1 MFEKRLQEIRSRK
14 AEIRGL
20 LESDNK
26 EINLDELD
34 NELRTLDEEQAGLE
48 KRAAIAKGINEG
60 TIVGNPVVIP
70 TAEPQKRS
78 VETMEIGELLK
89 SSEYRSAYLKTLQ
102 GKALTDVE
110 QRALTTAVGS
120 SGAAVPTTT
129 LDMIINK
136 LRQTSVLFT
145 KINVSYIPGNLSL
158 VVANAKNAAAWKVEG
173 VDGTAADDTII
184 SVNLAGYEL
193 IKLVEISAASDAMT
207 IDAFENYIA
216 AEIGRQLAIALE
228 NAILNGTGSGQ
239 PMGIIPGVT
248 WDATNS
254 TTFPKTAGLD
264 YDSLVNAR
272 ALLGTMYRANGIW
285 VMNAKSE
292 AMMMKVKDTQ
302 GRPIFTQAPQD
313 GFNGRILGNLY
324 VVDDYVPDDT
334 ILFGCFDYYY
344 MNFSKSP
351 EIAAD
356 RSVSFKSGKIT
367 YRGLAVLDGKPAL
380 SEAFVKMTRSA
391 V

>member
-1 MFEKRLQEIRSRK
+1 MLEKRLQEIRERK
-14 AEIRGL
+14 TEIRGL

-26 EINLDELD
+26 EIKLEELETEIRSLD
-34 NELRTLDEEQAGLE
+34 DEQKGLE
-48 KRAAIAKGINEG
+48 KRMAVAKGINAG
-60 TIVGNPVVIP
+60 TIEANPVKIP
-70 TAEPQKRS
+70 AAEPQKRS
-78 VETMEIGELLK
+78 FESMELGEVLK
-89 SSEYRSAYLKTLQ
+89 SNEYRSAYLKTLQ
-102 GKALTDVE
+102 GKAISETE
-110 QRALTTAVGS
+110 QRALTTITAS

-129 LDMIINK
+129 LNMIIDK

-145 KINVSYIPGNLSL
+145 KVNASYIPGNLSL

-173 VDGTAADDTII
+173 NDGTPADDTVV
-184 SVNLAGYEL
+184 SVNLAGFEL

-207 IDAFENYIA
+207 IDAFETYIA
-216 AEIGRQLAIALE
+216 SEIGRQLAIALE

-239 PMGIIPGVT
+239 PTGILTGVT

-272 ALLGTMYRANGIW
+272 ALLGTIYRANGLW
-285 VMNAKSE
+285 VINSKTE

-302 GRPIFTQAPQD
+302 GRPIFSQAPQD
-313 GFNGRILGNLY
+313 GFSGRILGNLY
-324 VVDDYVPDDT
+324 VVDDYVADDT
-334 ILFGCFDYYY
+334 IIFGCFDYYY

-367 YRGLAVLDGKPAL
+367 YRGLAVVDGKPAL
-380 SEAFVKMTRSA
+380 SEAFVKVTRA
-391 V
+391 LT